1 MKSKAVN
8 SDPVTAGVREVKD
21 DITAG
26 ITEYLGVGS
35 SMANRREYLI
45 FLAASLLVSL
55 GILALLGYIYLWPLL
70 KPYYAI
76 ISDKE
81 KLSGIF
87 RAAGDWAPIVYI
99 LLEVAQVLTMFWPV
113 PLEIAGGFLFGLPL
127 GIVYSMIG
135 LTTGGVL
142 AFLLGR
148 WLERTYLRRILDPEI
163 LKSFRKLMKRE
174 GALAAFII
182 FLVPGVP
189 KDFASYALGFTPLS
203 LKFFVVAVA
212 VFRLPSTLFGLPLGI
227 VYSMIGLTLG
237 AVVAFLLGRWLER
250 TYLTR
255 VIDPE
260 KLLRFQ
266 KVMKRE
272 GTLAAFIIYLVPG
285 VPKDFVSY
293 ALGFTTLSLKF
304 FVVAVAVFRLPST
317 FLLTLQG
324 AEAAKGHYW
333 LSVGLLGFNY
343 LLAVLIYR
351 YREYLYQWIKAWHP
365 RRNYKTGS
373 SIGFGL

>member
-8 SDPVTAGVREVKD
+8 SDQVSDGVREVKD

-26 ITEYLGVGS
+26 IAEYLGVGS

-45 FLAASLLVSL
+45 FLAASLLVCL
-55 GILALLGYIYLWPLL
+55 GILSLLGYIYLWPLL

-81 KLSGIF
+81 KLSGLF
-87 RAAGDWAPIVYI
+87 RATGDWAPIVYI
-99 LLEVAQVLTMFWPV
+99 LLEVGQVLTMFWPV

-127 GIVYSMIG
+127 G
-135 LTTGGVL
+135 L
-142 AFLLGR
+142 
-148 WLERTYLRRILDPEI
+148 
-163 LKSFRKLMKRE
+163 
-174 GALAAFII
+174 
-182 FLVPGVP
+182 
-189 KDFASYALGFTPLS
+189 
-203 LKFFVVAVA
+203 
-212 VFRLPSTLFGLPLGI
+212 

-250 TYLTR
+250 TYLSR

-266 KVMKRE
+266 KLMKRE
-272 GTLAAFIIYLVPG
+272 GTLAAFIIYLVPA

-351 YREYLYQWIKAWHP
+351 YRQYLYQWIKAWQ
-365 RRNYKTGS
+365 
-373 SIGFGL
+373 LEEV

>member
-1 MKSKAVN
+1 M
-8 SDPVTAGVREVKD
+8 
-21 DITAG
+21 
-26 ITEYLGVGS
+26 
-35 SMANRREYLI
+35 
-45 FLAASLLVSL
+45 
-55 GILALLGYIYLWPLL
+55 LGYIYLWPLL

-87 RAAGDWAPIVYI
+87 RAAGAWAPIVYI

-113 PLEIAGGFLFGLPL
+113 PLELAGGFLFGLPL

-135 LTTGGVL
+135 LTTGAVV

-189 KDFASYALGFTPLS
+189 KDFASYVLGFTS
-203 LKFFVVAVA
+203 L
-212 VFRLPSTLFGLPLGI
+212 P
-227 VYSMIGLTLG
+227 
-237 AVVAFLLGRWLER
+237 
-250 TYLTR
+250 
-255 VIDPE
+255 
-260 KLLRFQ
+260 
-266 KVMKRE
+266 
-272 GTLAAFIIYLVPG
+272 
-285 VPKDFVSY
+285 
-293 ALGFTTLSLKF
+293 LKF

-333 LSVGLLGFNY
+333 LSVGLIGFNY
-343 LLAVLIYR
+343 FLAVLVYR
-351 YREYLYQWIKAWHP
+351 YREYLYQKIKAWQP
-365 RRNYKTGS
+365 EEV
-373 SIGFGL
+373 